1 MEGSSHTRRRL
12 LAGLSA
18 VGVASLGGCVTTDL
32 SLSADGVGESD
43 VFDSLSLSE
52 SWTANKAVVKV
63 TLTDA
68 ATTQQNVRKLAIIDA
83 EGSSVWSDT
92 VNPGQTNV
100 GGARFP
106 VGRTAMLTASDNND
120 AFVDSVSV
128 TLSGSSIP

>member
-1 MEGSSHTRRRL
+1 MEGSHTRRRL

-68 ATTQQNVRKLAIIDA
+68 ATTERNVRKVAVIDS
-83 EGSSVWSDT
+83 EGSSVWTDT
-92 VNPGQTNV
+92 VDPGQTSV
-100 GGARFP
+100 SGARFP
-106 VGRTAMLTASDNND
+106 VGQTATLTASDNDD

-128 TLSGSSIP
+128 TLNGSSLP

>member
-1 MEGSSHTRRRL
+1 MEGSHTRRRL

-18 VGVASLGGCVTTDL
+18 VGVASLGGCVTTGL
-32 SLSADGVGESD
+32 SLSADGVDESG

-68 ATTQQNVRKLAIIDA
+68 ATTRQNVRKVAVIDG
-83 EGSSVWSDT
+83 EGSSVWTDT
-92 VNPGQTNV
+92 VDPGQTSV
-100 GGARFP
+100 TGARFP
-106 VGRTAMLTASDNND
+106 VNQTATLTASDNDD

-128 TLSGSSIP
+128 TLNGSSIP

>member
-18 VGVASLGGCVTTDL
+18 VGVAALGGCVTTGL
-32 SLSADGVGESD
+32 SLSADGVDESE

-63 TLTDA
+63 TLTDT
-68 ATTQQNVRKLAIIDA
+68 ATTQQNVRKVAIIDA
-83 EGSSVWSDT
+83 KGSSVWSDT
-92 VNPGQTNV
+92 VDPGQTSV
-100 GGARFP
+100 SGARFP
-106 VGRTAMLTASDNND
+106 VGQTATLAASDHND